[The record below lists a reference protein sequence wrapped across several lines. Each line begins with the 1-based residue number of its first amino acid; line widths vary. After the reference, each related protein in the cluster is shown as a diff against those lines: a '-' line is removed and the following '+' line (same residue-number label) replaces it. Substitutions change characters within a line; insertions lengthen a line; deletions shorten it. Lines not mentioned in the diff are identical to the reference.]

1 MKLTDDIQEVV
12 GKYDC
17 YAEARW
23 DIDEVLKSYNLTRD
37 DVEKICMHKYANLG
51 IYIKSDK
58 ALAKFEDSVKKIL
71 NRTSRTYLHYDT
83 ESKEYYIEAECTD
96 YETET
101 DYKRPFEIQ
110 YLNKDHDEITEL
122 TEEL

>member
-1 MKLTDDIQEVV
+1 MKLTEDIKEVV
-12 GKYDC
+12 GIYDC

-23 DIDEVLKSYNLTRD
+23 DIDKVLKSYNLTRD
-37 DVEKICMHKYANLG
+37 DVEEICIHKYATLA
-51 IYIKSDK
+51 IYIKWQK
-58 ALAKFEDSVKKIL
+58 AKCVTDPV
-71 NRTSRTYLHYDT
+71 HYDT
-83 ESKEYYIEAECTD
+83 ELKRYYIKVDCTD

-101 DYKRPFEIQ
+101 DYKRPLQIQ

>member
-1 MKLTDDIQEVV
+1 MKLTNDIKEVV

-23 DIDEVLKSYNLTRD
+23 DIDEVLKSYNLTRK
-37 DVEKICMHKYANLG
+37 DVEEICIHKYATLA
-51 IYIKSDK
+51 IYIKLDK
-58 ALAKFEDSVKKIL
+58 AVIL
-71 NRTSRTYLHYDT
+71 NKKTERTNRTYLHYDT
-83 ESKEYYIEAECTD
+83 ELKGYYIEAECTD

-110 YLNKDHDEITEL
+110 YLTKDHDEITEL

>member
-1 MKLTDDIQEVV
+1 MKLTDDIKEVV

-23 DIDEVLKSYNLTRD
+23 DIDKVLKSYNLTRN

-58 ALAKFEDSVKKIL
+58 AATL
-71 NRTSRTYLHYDT
+71 NTKTERVRRTYIHYDT

-96 YETET
+96 YQTET